1 MGYPIVF
8 PFFGFLIAGAADA
21 FFENSTG
28 PARVRAMLR
37 AAALELL
44 GLFGYGVVLM
54 LGGGVV
60 WDDGVAPDAD
70 WEEHVAQVRAA
81 RAQAGGP

>member
-1 MGYPIVF
+1 MGYPIVI
-8 PFFGFLIAGAADA
+8 PFFGFLVAGAADA

-28 PARVRAMLR
+28 SARVRAMLK

-44 GLFGYGVVLM
+44 GLFGYGAVLM

-60 WDDGVAPDAD
+60 WSDGVAPAAD

-81 RAQAGGP
+81 RGEAQGP